1 MKKRLISI
9 LLTVLMVM
17 SLFSGMSLSA
27 YAATTSV
34 LTADTIQYTMA
45 EGDFVLRICQ
55 RLGLNYYTCK
65 QAIMILNNIND
76 SQWNKL
82 PVGKVLT
89 LPASDADAVLISTG
103 KAVTGASAVTT
114 NIANAI
120 TTTPTTTTTPPTSP
134 SAPPPGSCTPW

>member
-27 YAATTSV
+27 YADTTTV

-76 SQWNKL
+76 GQWNKL

-89 LPASDADAVLISTG
+89 LPASDADAVLISSG
-103 KAVTGASAVTT
+103 KAVTGVGVTGST
-114 NIANAI
+114 G
-120 TTTPTTTTTPPTSP
+120 TTVTVPTTTTTTGTTTTTTTGKVS
-134 SAPPPGSCTPW
+134 TEL